1 MRFQNKMRMVL
12 DTDKKFGARVMTPEE
27 IVELLN
33 EQYETILELQ
43 GRIKAMDKPIT
54 QILLLLLDD
63 EIKNKLSDVEW
74 KAFEEL
80 SKLNGDVPMKPSSG

>member
-74 KAFEEL
+74 RAFEEL
-80 SKLNGDVPMKPSSG
+80 SKLNGDVKNE